1 MILDDIA
8 EGRRAGVRCFI
19 VTGNLWDLALIPG
32 LAPARLSAVLAAALE
47 REGYTVGLM
56 SRSLGWQVFAG
67 NGDVG
72 PNRER
77 AEWIHRVS
85 GLRMLEGAGA
95 PTAGGPGAVEAGEML
110 PRVARLLRQSER
122 RVAVLLDF
130 AQHFV
135 PATPHGMAAV
145 ASPEQQVAL
154 EHLHRWGQ
162 DEGIRA
168 TDNLLILLAAEGAVH
183 ELLAEAGGYR
193 LVRASLPSPEERRR
207 FLTLLAGLR
216 DRGRTEFAALAPDLG
231 IEQAAALAAGLRLAD
246 LEALARGAAARGEP
260 LSAEAIRREKGR
272 TIAQRCGDLL
282 EVLEPPCGLK
292 QIAGLPHVVEYL
304 GELVGR
310 LKSGSRDVP
319 RAILFMGVPGCGKT
333 FVVGALAADLG
344 WNCLIMRNILSK
356 WVGESERNLEK
367 AFRMA
372 EEMRPCVFFIDEID
386 QALVRRGEGGDAG
399 TSQRMLKRTM
409 EFLAE
414 ERHRGSTL
422 FVAATNAPHMLDPA
436 IDDRFGVKLP
446 FLHPSRAE
454 RTHLL
459 PVVAAQIGRRPGDD
473 VDPASVAAVAS
484 LEGSTVRGLL
494 EVVAM
499 AGHWTDADRADRVPG
514 APISQEY
521 FLGTAAAYRPTCN
534 PLQHEYIALI
544 ALRKTT
550 FSSLYPWM
558 RRVGVHVERR
568 TGVDVPAYLQGIVD
582 EETGEMH
589 AEALDRRIWEL
600 GQALRLEAAQ
610 GRL

>member
-1 MILDDIA
+1 MILDELA

-19 VTGNLWDLALIPG
+19 VTGNLWDLALVPG
-32 LAPARLSAVLAAALE
+32 LPPARLPAVLAAALE
-47 REGYTVGLM
+47 GEGYTVGLL
-56 SRSLGWQVFAG
+56 SRSLGWQVVAG

-77 AEWIHRVS
+77 SEWIYKVS
-85 GLRMLEGAGA
+85 GLRTGDRTGQ
-95 PTAGGPGAVEAGEML
+95 PTAGGSGAGEAAEIV
-110 PRVARLLRQSER
+110 PGVARLLRQRER

-130 AQHFV
+130 AQHYV
-135 PATPHGMAAV
+135 PATPQGMAAV
-145 ASPEQQVAL
+145 ASPEQQVTL

-168 TDNLLILLAAEGAVH
+168 TDNLLILLAAEGTVH
-183 ELLAEAGGYR
+183 ELLTEAGSYR
-193 LVRASLPSPEERRR
+193 LIRAGLPDLDDRRR

-216 DRGRTEFAALAPDLG
+216 ERGRTEFAALAPDLSAD
-231 IEQAAALAAGLRLAD
+231 QAAALAAGLRLAD
-246 LEALARGAAARGEP
+246 LEALARGAAARGVP
-260 LSAEAIRREKGR
+260 LTAEAIRREKGR
-272 TIAQRCGDLL
+272 AIAQRCGDLL
-282 EVLEPPCGLK
+282 EVLEPTCGLR

-304 GELVGR
+304 AELVGR
-310 LKSGSRDVP
+310 LKAGSRDVP

-367 AFRMA
+367 AFGIA
-372 EEMRPCVFFIDEID
+372 EAMQPCIIFIDEID

-414 ERHRGSTL
+414 ERHRGNIL

-446 FLHPSRAE
+446 FLHPSWEERA
-454 RTHLL
+454 RLF
-459 PVVAAQIGRRPGDD
+459 PVLAAQIGRRLGDD
-473 VDPASVAAVAS
+473 VDPASVAAVPS

-499 AGHWTDADRADRVPG
+499 AGHWTDADRVPG

-521 FLGTAAAYRPTCN
+521 LLGTAAAHRPTCN
-534 PLQHEYIALI
+534 PLQHEYIALM
-544 ALRKTT
+544 AVRKTT

-558 RRVGVHVERR
+558 RRVGVYVERR
-568 TGVDVPAYLQGIVD
+568 PGVGVPAFLQGIVD
-582 EETGEMH
+582 ERTGEVD
-589 AEALDRRIWEL
+589 AGALDRRIQEL
-600 GQALRLEAAQ
+600 GRALQLDAAMERL
-610 GRL
+610 